1 MSAKVFLDTNV
12 VAYAFDSAVP
22 AKRQRARM
30 LMDECDWVVSW
41 QVVQE
46 FANVALHR
54 FAVPMKPVDLADYL
68 ELVLWPRC
76 EVFPSLML
84 YQTAATLHAKTQYRY
99 YDSLMVAAAL
109 SSGATVLY
117 TEDLQNRRM
126 IDSLKIENPFT
137 PASGRPG

>member
-22 AKRQRARM
+22 AKRQRARI
-30 LMDECDWVVSW
+30 LMDEYDWVVSW

-54 FAVPMKPVDLADYL
+54 FAVPMTPVDLADYL

-76 EVFPSLML
+76 EVFPSLTL
-84 YQTAATLHAKTQYRY
+84 YRTAATLHAKTQYRF
-99 YDSLMVAAAL
+99 YDSLIVAAAL
-109 SSGATVLY
+109 TSGAAVLY
-117 TEDLQNRRM
+117 TEDLQHRRM
-126 IDSLKIENPFT
+126 IDSLRIENPFA
-137 PASGRPG
+137 PVS